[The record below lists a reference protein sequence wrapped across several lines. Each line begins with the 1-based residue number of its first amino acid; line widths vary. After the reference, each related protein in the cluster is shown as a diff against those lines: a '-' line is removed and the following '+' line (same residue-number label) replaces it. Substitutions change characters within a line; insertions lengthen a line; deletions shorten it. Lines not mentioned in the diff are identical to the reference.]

1 MNKDNIINLC
11 ITTIFSIIASC
22 IVSIVTTK
30 IQLNKDKKKEKMENY
45 YTRFHNIW
53 DNIHRGKSYNFYDLK
68 KEEQEKII
76 VFLIETDKYQDKK
89 VRNLVYELKT
99 NYLNDFENKSE
110 ENIKICNEAY
120 RKLVETI
127 INKYD
132 KEI

>member
-1 MNKDNIINLC
+1 M
-11 ITTIFSIIASC
+11 
-22 IVSIVTTK
+22 
-30 IQLNKDKKKEKMENY
+30 
-45 YTRFHNIW
+45 
-53 DNIHRGKSYNFYDLK
+53 K

>member
-45 YTRFHNIW
+45 YTGFHNIW
-53 DNIHRGKSYNFYDLK
+53 NNIHRGRAYNFYDLG

-76 VFLIETDKYQDKK
+76 
-89 VRNLVYELKT
+89 
-99 NYLNDFENKSE
+99 
-110 ENIKICNEAY
+110 
-120 RKLVETI
+120 TI
-127 INKYD
+127 IHSHTTNL
-132 KEI
+132 